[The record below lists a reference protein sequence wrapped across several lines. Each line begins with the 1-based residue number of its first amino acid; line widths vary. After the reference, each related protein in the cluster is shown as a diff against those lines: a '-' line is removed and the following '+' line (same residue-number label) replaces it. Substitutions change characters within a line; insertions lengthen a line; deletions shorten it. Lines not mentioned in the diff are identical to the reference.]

1 MSDTARQVGV
11 IPATLMVAGNM
22 MGSGV
27 FLLPASLAATGGIA
41 IFGWAVTIV
50 GALALAIVFAKMSSL
65 DPSPGGAY
73 AYARRAFGPAF
84 GYQTNLVYWLAGWI
98 GNVAIVIVGVGY
110 LSYFFPFLHNPLAA
124 AITGVLILWFFVGV
138 NIVGPGLATTLQS
151 YTTSIALI
159 PIGGVAIFGWFWFS
173 SDTYMAAWNVTGA
186 SSISAIQGTLNV
198 TLWAFIGVETASV
211 AAGVVKDPKRNVPI
225 ATVGGVLIAATCYVL
240 ACTAIMGIVPN
251 ADLQLSASP
260 FGDAVRLAIGDTG
273 GAIVALCAA
282 VGCLGSLG
290 GWILVT
296 SQSAKAAADDGLFPP
311 IFRRTNADG
320 TPVAGLVIVGILMTI
335 VQMMAISPT
344 ASEQFG
350 IVSSTSVLLT
360 LIPYIYTCAA
370 LLLVGHGHF
379 RDRTYFFHM
388 AVIIAFIYSIW
399 AITGTSATQ
408 VVAVFIVTMTS
419 LALYTI
425 SYNRTHPAV
434 YPLGEPEDGPPFAGE
449 PVAERGIA

>member
-1 MSDTARQVGV
+1 MSDDARQVGV
-11 IPATLMVAGNM
+11 IPATMMVAGNM

-65 DPSPGGAY
+65 DSSPGGAY

-110 LSYFFPFLHNPLAA
+110 LSYFFPFLANPTIAA
-124 AITGVLILWFFVGV
+124 LTGVAILWFFVFV
-138 NIVGPGLATTLQS
+138 NLVGPGLATTLQS

-159 PIGGVAIFGWFWFS
+159 PIGGVAIFGWFWFNS
-173 SDTYMAAWNVTGA
+173 ETYFSAWNVSGMGTIG
-186 SSISAIQGTLNV
+186 AIQGTLNV

-211 AAGVVKDPKRNVPI
+211 AAGVVKNPKRNVPI

-240 ACTAIMGIVPN
+240 ASTAIMGIIPN
-251 ADLQLSASP
+251 AELQLSASP
-260 FGDAVRLAIGDTG
+260 FGDAVRIAIGDTG

-311 IFRRTNADG
+311 IFKKVNAQG
-320 TPVAGLVIVGILMTI
+320 IPTAGLIIVGVLMTI
-335 VQMMAISPT
+335 VQMLAISPT

-350 IVSSTSVLLT
+350 VVSSTSVLLT

-370 LLLVGHGHF
+370 LLLLGHGHLGDRVNFF
-379 RDRTYFFHM
+379 RTV
-388 AVIIAFIYSIW
+388 VIIAFVYSIW
-399 AITGTSATQ
+399 AVVGTDPFQ
-408 VVAVFIVTMTS
+408 VVAVFIVTMAS
-419 LALYTI
+419 LAFYTI
-425 SYNRTHPAV
+425 SYNRSHPAV
-434 YPLGEPEDGPPFAGE
+434 YPLDA
-449 PVAERGIA
+449 PVEQ